1 MNFKKT
7 IATICATSAI
17 AFVSPLQQAIAE
29 TIPNTDN
36 KPNFVTIIIDDMGF
50 SDMAPFGGEVE
61 TPNLEA
67 LANDGGITLTNFYAA
82 ATSTPSRALLFT
94 GKDNHQVGIGNMAGF
109 MRDEQRGQPGYEGV
123 MPTSVL
129 SFPEVL
135 QDNGY
140 HTMMVGKWDMG
151 EEPGLMAH
159 DRGFTE
165 TFVLLPGGDVHFVA
179 DENADTLTGQPP
191 SFYERLDR
199 VSPYSENGHDVE
211 VFPAKSYTP
220 KLYTDKAKAM
230 LDKREDTEQP
240 FYLNVAHTSTHF
252 PLQAPKPY
260 VDKYLDTYSVGWDEI
275 RTARFA
281 KLKELNL
288 ISKDAEIPTRWKGV
302 KAWDEL
308 TAEEQKT
315 ETKKMA
321 IYAGMIE
328 ILDREVGSLV
338 DHLKEI
344 GEYENTVFLVASDN
358 GGAFNLT
365 GNPETQKFRADTF
378 TDDTDYENMGTPLS
392 YIGFGLGWSQ
402 VSNTPFNNHK
412 GSTFEGGI
420 HTAGF
425 ISYPQSKISG
435 IKYDCM
441 HSIMDFGPT
450 ILDMA
455 DITYPDTFQG
465 KPNAP
470 MQGVSMGGIF
480 DGYLYCDNDRAI
492 GWELD
497 GVKGLRQGVWKLSQQ
512 RNDDSF
518 YLFNLA
524 NDPFELNELSESEP
538 DKFGEMLG
546 LYQQYVEE
554 NGVIEVSN
562 KKLNLLGNVTK
573 DGAVFTGGVSTGRP
587 VFSKK
592 ANVKTT
598 DKSEISSQIRPKPI
612 HLGKMVEVSVVAS
625 YLKNGDAEPS
635 YLGLNSQG
643 EIVNIADKD
652 SPAIYT
658 TIPMQSALFIPI
670 YNNNV
675 SEGTYNIDICYK
687 LVDDGTKVCT
697 EEAIELVSV
706 AE

>member
-17 AFVSPLQQAIAE
+17 ALVSPLQQAIAE

-50 SDMAPFGGEVE
+50 SDMASFGGEVE
-61 TPNLEA
+61 TPNLDG

-123 MPTSVL
+123 MPTSAL

-151 EEPGLMAH
+151 EEPGLQAH

-165 TFVLLPGGDVHFVA
+165 TYVLLPGGDVHFIS
-179 DENADTLTGQPP
+179 DENGKLITSQPP
-191 SFYERLDR
+191 SFYEKLGRT
-199 VSPYSENGHDVE
+199 SPYNENGQE
-211 VFPAKSYTP
+211 VTEFPANAYSATF
-220 KLYTDKAKAM
+220 YTDKAIGM
-230 LDKREDTEQP
+230 LDKRTDTEQP
-240 FYLNVAHTSTHF
+240 FYLNVSHISTHF
-252 PLQAPKPY
+252 PLQAPEEIIA
-260 VDKYLDTYSVGWDEI
+260 KYLDTYAQGWDVI
-275 RTARFA
+275 RAKRFA
-281 KLKELNL
+281 KLKELNI
-288 ISKDAEIPTRWKGV
+288 ISKDAEMPPRWKGV
-302 KAWDEL
+302 KEWDNL
-308 TAEEQKT
+308 TAEEQKS
-315 ETKKMA
+315 EAKSMA
-321 IYAGMIE
+321 VYAAMTE
-328 ILDREVGSLV
+328 ILDNEVGRLV
-338 DHLKEI
+338 THLKEI

-358 GGAFNLT
+358 GGAFTIT
-365 GNPETQKFRADTF
+365 GNAAAQAYRKELF
-378 TDDTDYENMGTPLS
+378 TDNSDYENMGNSRS
-392 YIGFGLGWSQ
+392 YIGYGLGWSQ

-435 IKYDCM
+435 VKYDCM

-465 KPNAP
+465 KPNTP
-470 MQGVSMGGIF
+470 MQGVSMAGIF
-480 DGYLYCDNDRAI
+480 DGYLYCDNDRAV

-512 RNDDSF
+512 RNDETF
-518 YLFNLA
+518 YMFNLSE
-524 NDPFELNELSESEP
+524 DPFELNDLSESKPE
-538 DKFGEMLG
+538 KFGEMLG

-562 KKLNLLGNVTK
+562 KKLSLLGNVAK
-573 DGAVFTGGVSTGRP
+573 DGAVFTGGISTGKP
-587 VFSKK
+587 VYNKK
-592 ANVKTT
+592 TNVKSTGNIN
-598 DKSEISSQIRPKPI
+598 ISAQIRPKPEHI
-612 HLGKMVEVSVVAS
+612 GVNSMVSVLAT
-625 YLKNGDAEPS
+625 YFPKPDA
-635 YLGLNSQG
+635 
-643 EIVNIADKD
+643 D
-652 SPAIYT
+652 
-658 TIPMQSALFIPI
+658 PI
-670 YNNNV
+670 YFGLTKSGIVDVSDKNNPP
-675 SEGTYNIDICYK
+675 TY
-687 LVDDGTKVCT
+687 LS
-697 EEAIELVSV
+697 AP
-706 AE
+706 

>member
-17 AFVSPLQQAIAE
+17 TFISPLQQAIAE
-29 TIPNTDN
+29 TIPNTGN

-50 SDMAPFGGEVE
+50 SDMGMFGGEVA
-61 TPNLEA
+61 TPNLES
-67 LANDGGITLTNFYAA
+67 LSNDGGITLTNFYAA

-123 MPTSVL
+123 LPTDTL
-129 SFPEVL
+129 IFPEVL

-151 EEPGLMAH
+151 EEPGLQAH

-165 TFVLLPGGDVHFVA
+165 TYVLLPGGDVHFIS
-179 DENADTLTGQPP
+179 DENGQLLTSQPP
-191 SFYERLDR
+191 SFYENLGRT
-199 VSPYSENGHDVE
+199 SPYNQNGKE
-211 VFPAKSYTP
+211 ITEFPANSYSAT
-220 KLYTDKAKAM
+220 LYTDKAIEM
-230 LDKREDTEQP
+230 LDKRADAEQP
-240 FYLNVAHTSTHF
+240 FYLNVSHISTHF
-252 PLQAPKPY
+252 PLQAPE
-260 VDKYLDTYSVGWDEI
+260 DMIAKYLDTYAQGWDVL
-275 RTARFA
+275 RANRFT
-281 KLKELNL
+281 KLKELN
-288 ISKDAEIPTRWKGV
+288 IVAKDAEIPPRWKGV
-302 KAWDEL
+302 KAWDDL
-308 TAEEQKT
+308 TAEEQKS
-315 ETKKMA
+315 EAKSMA
-321 IYAGMIE
+321 VYAAMTE
-328 ILDREVGSLV
+328 ILDDEIGRLV
-338 DHLKEI
+338 IHLKDI

-358 GGAFNLT
+358 GGAFTIT
-365 GNPETQKFRADTF
+365 GNPAAQAYRAEAF
-378 TDDTDYENMGTPLS
+378 TNNSDYENMGNSGS

-412 GSTFEGGI
+412 GATFEGGI

-425 ISYPQSKISG
+425 ISYPQSKVSG
-435 IKYDCM
+435 VKYDCM
-441 HSIMDFGPT
+441 HSIMDFAPT

-455 DITYPDTFQG
+455 EITYPTTFNG
-465 KPNAP
+465 EANAP

-480 DGYLYCDNDRAI
+480 DGYLYCDANRAI

-518 YLFNLA
+518 YMFNLA
-524 NDPFELNELSESEP
+524 NDPFELNDLSESKPE
-538 DKFGEMLG
+538 KFGEMLG

-562 KKLNLLGNVTK
+562 KKLKLLGNATK

-612 HLGKMVEVSVVAS
+612 HLGKMVEISVVAS

-643 EIVNIADKD
+643 EIVGIADKD
-652 SPAIYT
+652 SPPVYT

-675 SEGTYNIDICYK
+675 AEGTYNIDICYK